1 MREDRH
7 PHGWVQSDGCYLDK
21 VLNMFQNVRVHVF
34 GRCGLRRPEPSPQ
47 LIQEGV
53 LSYSE
58 WKLAEGA
65 SRPGLPAHSLGAK
78 SNSPGACAPAIPA

>member
-1 MREDRH
+1 M
-7 PHGWVQSDGCYLDK
+7 
-21 VLNMFQNVRVHVF
+21 LNVFQNVRVHVF
-34 GRCGLRRPEPSPQ
+34 GRGRLRPPKPSPQ

-65 SRPGLPAHSLGAK
+65 SRAGLPAHSLGAK
-78 SNSPGACAPAIPA
+78 SNSPGALVPRQFQPK